1 LLSIGGWRR
10 ESTRR
15 YYVQTFVET
24 GCRILNFE
32 HYLTDIHI
40 HRAMDGGGINELLT
54 AAHMIESTTASHRI
68 KSKKSTI
75 CDGGSCPTTIAS
87 HKRCVNIHSRTAHNE
102 LEKTRRANLRSCLD
116 RLKDMV
122 PTGGGSDTTS
132 PRNTTLSL
140 LTRARNY
147 IQTLENT
154 NQAIIAEKR
163 RLQDQQRLMRRH
175 LELLTAAR
183 LSTSASSV
191 IVRKRTISESSTST
205 ISAND
210 ASDMHSDESL
220 DEHLPIDLH
229 SSSQQASG
237 SSSPNGSTWMLEY
250 SPSTKPTPSTMMLTD
265 NIDPYIEGLLPALPL
280 FHPPL
285 SVYPYFG
292 VKCAHDSPTTFVL
305 IGGHHHQLGA
315 FYPSTY

>member
-1 LLSIGGWRR
+1 
-10 ESTRR
+10 
-15 YYVQTFVET
+15 
-24 GCRILNFE
+24 
-32 HYLTDIHI
+32 
-40 HRAMDGGGINELLT
+40 MDSGGINELLT
-54 AAHMIESTTASHRI
+54 AAHLIESTASTHRI
-68 KSKKSTI
+68 KSKNSNN
-75 CDGGSCPTTIAS
+75 CGGGCPTTTTN
-87 HKRCVNIHSRTAHNE
+87 KRCVNSHSRTAHNE
-102 LEKTRRANLRSCLD
+102 LEKTRRANLRNCLD

-122 PTGGGSDTTS
+122 PTSGAGGSDSTS

-183 LSTSASSV
+183 VSAPSV
-191 IVRKRTISESSTST
+191 IVRKRTTSESSTST

-210 ASDMHSDESL
+210 ANDMHSDESL
-220 DEHLPIDLH
+220 DEHLQS

-237 SSSPNGSTWMLEY
+237 SSSPNGGTWMLEY
-250 SPSTKPTPSTMMLTD
+250 SPSTKPTLTE
-265 NIDPYIEGLLPALPL
+265 NIDPYIEGLLPTLPL

-305 IGGHHHQLGA
+305 IGGHQLNQLSA

>member
-1 LLSIGGWRR
+1 
-10 ESTRR
+10 
-15 YYVQTFVET
+15 
-24 GCRILNFE
+24 
-32 HYLTDIHI
+32 
-40 HRAMDGGGINELLT
+40 MDGGGINELLT
-54 AAHMIESTTASHRI
+54 AAQMIESTASSHR
-68 KSKKSTI
+68 KSKNSTN
-75 CDGGSCPTTIAS
+75 CGGGSCTTATN
-87 HKRCVNIHSRTAHNE
+87 KRCVNSHSRTAHNE

-122 PTGGGSDTTS
+122 PTGGGSDSTN

-183 LSTSASSV
+183 LPASSV

-210 ASDMHSDESL
+210 ASDIHSDESL

-229 SSSQQASG
+229 SSSSQQASG
-237 SSSPNGSTWMLEY
+237 SSSPTGGTWMLEY
-250 SPSTKPTPSTMMLTD
+250 SPSTKPTSMLTD